1 MRPTF
6 YYDIF
11 NKMLIFRELNLLV
24 MFTETFKSHIER
36 ITLYFGITAFI
47 AHIILI
53 FAIKIGLLNI
63 HYFPENLFGNPFS
76 ALFSPFSSLLVYEV
90 YLLIYYLRI
99 SYTKSVAKQLEIMA
113 LILLRN
119 CFKDTGHLT
128 DGHSSLLN
136 SELVKDLSG
145 FIVILV
151 LVWLFHHL
159 DVKRTEVKYEM
170 GKQFINLKDRLAVF
184 LMIVFFGL
192 SIFSFST
199 WIIDLIQFSSNKSTL
214 GDPSHIFYTEF
225 FTLLTFVDVLLLL
238 SSARYM
244 KSTILVIRNSGYVLA
259 TFLTRISFSLEG
271 WERIITIIL
280 GALVAVFILWISR
293 RSVFTHSND

>member
-1 MRPTF
+1 
-6 YYDIF
+6 
-11 NKMLIFRELNLLV
+11 
-24 MFTETFKSHIER
+24 MFTESFKSLVER

-47 AHIILI
+47 IHVVLI
-53 FAIKIGLLNI
+53 FSIKLGLLSM

-128 DGHSSLLN
+128 EGQTTLLS
-136 SELVKDLSG
+136 SELIKDLSG

-151 LVWLFHHL
+151 LVWLFYHL
-159 DVKRTEVKYEM
+159 DAKRGEIKYEM
-170 GKQFINLKDRLAVF
+170 SKQFINLKERLAVF

-199 WIIDLIQFSSNKSTL
+199 WIVDLIQFSTNKTPL
-214 GDPSHIFYTEF
+214 GDPSHIFYNDF

-238 SSARYM
+238 SSARHM
-244 KSTILVIRNSGYVLA
+244 KNTILVIRNSGYVLA
-259 TFLTRISFSLEG
+259 TFLTRISFTLDG

-293 RSVFTHSND
+293 RSVFIQRVD

>member
-1 MRPTF
+1 
-6 YYDIF
+6 
-11 NKMLIFRELNLLV
+11 
-24 MFTETFKSHIER
+24 MFTESFKSLVER

-47 AHIILI
+47 IHVALI
-53 FAIKIGLLNI
+53 FCIKIGLLNI
-63 HYFPENLFGNPFS
+63 QYFPENLFGNPFS

-128 DGHSSLLN
+128 EGHTTLLS
-136 SELVKDLSG
+136 SELIKDLSG

-151 LVWLFHHL
+151 LVWLFYHL
-159 DVKRTEVKYEM
+159 DAKRGEIKYEM
-170 GKQFINLKDRLAVF
+170 SKQFINLKDRLAVF

-199 WIIDLIQFSSNKSTL
+199 WIGDLVQFSTNKTPL
-214 GDPSHIFYTEF
+214 GDPSHIFYSDF

-238 SSARYM
+238 SSARHM
-244 KSTILVIRNSGYVLA
+244 KNTILVIRNSGYVLA
-259 TFLTRISFSLEG
+259 TFLTRISFTLEG

-280 GALVAVFILWISR
+280 GASVAVFILWISR
-293 RSVFTHSND
+293 RSVFIQRVD

>member
-1 MRPTF
+1 
-6 YYDIF
+6 
-11 NKMLIFRELNLLV
+11 
-24 MFTETFKSHIER
+24 MFTESFKSRIER

-47 AHIILI
+47 IHVALI

-63 HYFPENLFGNPFS
+63 QYFPENLFGNPFS

-128 DGHSSLLN
+128 EGHTSLLN

-145 FIVILV
+145 FIIILI
-151 LVWLFHHL
+151 LVWLFYHL
-159 DVKRTEVKYEM
+159 DAKRSEIKYEM
-170 GKQFINLKDRLAVF
+170 SKQFINLKDKLAVF
-184 LMIVFFGL
+184 LMVVFFGL
-192 SIFSFST
+192 SVYSFST
-199 WIIDLIQFSSNKSTL
+199 WINDLVQFSANKSTL

-244 KSTILVIRNSGYVLA
+244 KNTILVIRNSGYVLA

-293 RSVFTHSND
+293 RSVFIQSID